1 MRASIKSTLA
11 AAIICFMANNAE
23 AVESSDLIRASIIEK
38 VSRFIEWPT
47 WTNERFTICVT
58 DKSPLLPALQTYYT
72 NTSLA
77 GKPVS
82 LLIFDDLKD
91 LKDCQVIYLNDDG
104 QSDDLP
110 PILQLTSNQ
119 PILIVTGKKDDVNQ
133 GAHVDFFVKDTRL
146 NLEVNR
152 TALMNSGL
160 KASYHLLKVARIVE

>member
-58 DKSPLLPALQTYYT
+58 DKSPLLTALQTYYA
-72 NTSLA
+72 NMSLA
-77 GKPVS
+77 DKPVS
-82 LLIFDDLKD
+82 LLIFHELKD
-91 LKDCQVIYLNDDG
+91 IKECQVIYLNDDD
-104 QSDDLP
+104 QSDDLA
-110 PILQLTSNQ
+110 PILQLIGSQ
-119 PILIVTGKKDDVNQ
+119 PILIVTGKKDDVSQ
-133 GAHVDFFVKDTRL
+133 GAHVDFFVKDARL
-146 NLEVNR
+146 HLEVNR